1 MQQQQ
6 DQWVAATDEAS
17 GAQYWYNPA
26 TLETAW
32 ERPQA
37 AAAPAATDVPAT
49 PAGIDERGNTNPL
62 GIPYLPNGG
71 RMGQLLPA
79 RSAAEQKNMLKGG
92 KDGLMAVRC
101 VCVSPT
107 ARARALDTW
116 CDSTGA
122 PLAASGAAYKRTHT
136 YTRVHA

>member
-101 VCVSPT
+101 VCVCVCVCVCRPCGCT
-107 ARARALDTW
+107 ARGARHV
-116 CDSTGA
+116 CVCVCVCVCH
-122 PLAASGAAYKRTHT
+122 AA
-136 YTRVHA
+136 